1 MRTSLRSKEKG
12 PKVQPLLPR
21 LIRLVIGRFLGQKI
35 VYREVLADEVVEVA
49 HYTPDAPKNR
59 EKTTHIKEQQM
70 ERKIEQKLVQQ
81 IKKNKGMAL
90 KLVSPGCAG
99 VPDRLILFFPGKCAF
114 VEVKEKGKK
123 PRKLQLKRH
132 EQLRQMGFKVF
143 VLDDEEQIEGIIN
156 EITDKGEK
164 QNG

>member
-1 MRTSLRSKEKG
+1 MKQTTKVSEKS
-12 PKVQPLLPR
+12 
-21 LIRLVIGRFLGQKI
+21 
-35 VYREVLADEVVEVA
+35 
-49 HYTPDAPKNR
+49 
-59 EKTTHIKEQQM
+59 
-70 ERKIEQKLVQQ
+70 IEQKLVQR

-143 VLDDEEQIEGIIN
+143 VLDDEEQIEGIIKEVLN
-156 EITDKGEK
+156 ESKNDV
-164 QNG
+164 